1 MFCMACAVD
10 LRVCCVQEKKDFMH
24 ILLTNDDG
32 VHAPGIHAMYKELC
46 RLGRVTV
53 VAPDGERSS
62 ISQAITLNHPIY
74 HRQVRFEQGV
84 RAHAVSGTPAD
95 CVKFGVTTVL
105 RKKPDLVVSGI
116 NDGSN
121 DGCSVFYS
129 GTVGAAREGAL
140 MGICSVAVS
149 LDSKTDPDFSRAART
164 ALKAVRWVL
173 KAGMSDG
180 TFLNV
185 NIPDAPPKGL
195 VLTRQCRV
203 PIHSEFRKRRDPMGR
218 TYYWLTG
225 RPPARQKDAGTD
237 TYALQKEYAVMTP
250 ILCDVT
256 DNAFLDRFDHKGGV
270 RK

>member
-1 MFCMACAVD
+1 
-10 LRVCCVQEKKDFMH
+10 MH

-32 VHAPGIHAMYKELC
+32 VYAPGIHAMYRELC
-46 RLGRVTV
+46 KMGDVTV

-74 HRQVRFEQGV
+74 HRQIHFEPRV

-105 RKKPDLVVSGI
+105 KQRPDIVVSGI

-140 MGICSVAVS
+140 MGLCSIAVS
-149 LDSKTDPDFSRAART
+149 LDSGVEPDFPRAAKV
-164 ALKAVRWVL
+164 ALKAVRWAL
-173 KAGMSDG
+173 KAGMPAG

-185 NIPDAPPKGL
+185 NIPDVAASRLKGL
-195 VLTRQCRV
+195 LLTRQCRV
-203 PIHSEFRKRRDPMGR
+203 PIHSEFLRRQDPMGR

-225 RPPARQKDAGTD
+225 RPPAKEKDIGTD
-237 TYALQKEYAVMTP
+237 TYALQKKYAVMTP
-250 ILCDVT
+250 ILSDVT
-256 DNAFLDRFDHKGGV
+256 DNVFLDRFDRKGVV
-270 RK
+270 RS